1 MKRERPFETE
11 QFPRI
16 LLVGID
22 APYNRTPSIRAYFDE
37 FENLVRSSRTPY
49 TRLAEFKLREVDPVY
64 FFTKGKLEDLKKICT
79 EEEIAQIILSEPLTA
94 QQERNL
100 EDFLDCLVTD
110 RTRLILGIFKRAA
123 HSAEGKTQVA
133 IALLQHEKTRLAG
146 KGIHLHQQVGVIGLR
161 GGPGET
167 LKEREKRVIEKS
179 ITALRTQLARIAKS
193 RETQRKRRLE
203 SRVPLICLIGY
214 TNTGKST
221 IINALAKANVEAEDK
236 LFATLDTTTRE
247 LYLDGKKKG
256 LISDTVGFIQQLPHQ
271 LIDAFKST
279 LSELQ
284 YADLLL
290 HVVDLSDENWQEHIR
305 IVHEILR
312 DLGVDK
318 ETLYVF
324 NKRDQIDD
332 EQFEEMR
339 PELERYQPHVII
351 CAQCKDGIAPL
362 KKFLASWKR
371 TESTSES

>member
-37 FENLVRSSRTPY
+37 FENLVRSSKTPY
-49 TRLAEFKLREVDPVY
+49 TRLVEFKLREVDPVN
-64 FFTKGKLEDLKKICT
+64 FFTKGKLEQLKKICE
-79 EEEIAQIILSEPLTA
+79 EEEIAQIILSEPLSA

-110 RTRLILGIFKRAA
+110 RTRLILEIFKRAA

-179 ITALRTQLARIAKS
+179 ITALRTQLERIEKS

-203 SRVPLICLIGY
+203 SRTPLICLIGY

-221 IINALAKANVEAEDK
+221 IINTLAKANVEAKDK

-247 LYLDGKKKG
+247 LYIDGKKKG
-256 LISDTVGFIQQLPHQ
+256 VISDTVGFIQQLPHQ
-271 LIDAFKST
+271 LINAFKST
-279 LSELQ
+279 LSSNCSSLIWSR
-284 YADLLL
+284 LL
-290 HVVDLSDENWQEHIR
+290 N
-305 IVHEILR
+305 
-312 DLGVDK
+312 
-318 ETLYVF
+318 T
-324 NKRDQIDD
+324 
-332 EQFEEMR
+332 
-339 PELERYQPHVII
+339 
-351 CAQCKDGIAPL
+351 
-362 KKFLASWKR
+362 
-371 TESTSES
+371 

>member
-16 LLVGID
+16 LLVGVD
-22 APYNRTPSIRAYFDE
+22 APYNRTPSMRAYFDE
-37 FENLVRSSRTPY
+37 FESLVHTSGTPY
-49 TRLAEFKLREVDPVY
+49 VRLAEFKLREVDPVY
-64 FFTKGKLEDLKKICT
+64 FFTKGKLEDLKKICVA
-79 EEEIAQIILSEPLTA
+79 EDIEQIILSEALSA

-100 EDFLDCLVTD
+100 EDFLDLLVTD
-110 RTRLILGIFKRAA
+110 RTRLILEIFKRAA

-146 KGIHLHQQVGVIGLR
+146 KGIHLHQQVGIIGLR

-179 ITALRTQLARIAKS
+179 IVTLHKQLERIAKS
-193 RETQRKRRLE
+193 RETQRKQRLQT
-203 SRVPLICLIGY
+203 RTPLICLIGY

-221 IINALAKANVEAEDK
+221 IINTLAKAQVEAADK

-271 LIDAFKST
+271 LINAFKST

-290 HVVDLSDENWQEHIR
+290 HVIDLSDPNWQEHIR
-305 IVHEILR
+305 IVHNILAE
-312 DLGVDK
+312 LGVDK
-318 ETLYVF
+318 EMLYVF
-324 NKRDQIDD
+324 NKRDRIDD
-332 EQFEEMR
+332 EQFDQMR
-339 PELERYQPHVII
+339 EELERYQPHVII
-351 CAQCKDGIAPL
+351 SARSKADIAPL
-362 KKFLASWKR
+362 KEFLASWKR
-371 TESTSES
+371 TE